1 MECSG
6 ELIQSGSSARDRN
19 GVSLQTLKAPSGDT
33 LPPTKPHLLSLSKPC
48 GQLETRHA
56 NA

>member
-6 ELIQSGSSARDRN
+6 ELTQSGSSTRDGN
-19 GVSLQTLKAPSGDT
+19 GASLQILKAPSGDT

-48 GQLETRHA
+48 GQLETRHE